1 MIWGGRQWED
11 FRKFL
16 LKQLHDLMEAFM
28 KPAVLAEI
36 MQEQQECDWL
46 TQARLENMA
55 AAADRQVPGK

>member
-1 MIWGGRQWED
+1 
-11 FRKFL
+11 
-16 LKQLHDLMEAFM
+16 MEAFM